1 VEKDEKHEETRNHGN
16 SLLVDV
22 SAASAVPVDSLI
34 ATISPSLVLP
44 RDGRKISVRS
54 RVSRGRRTSCQ
65 GVFYCPCFDPVV
77 FLGVER
83 TVKMEGERK
92 KKERIHMQTFFA
104 PYTVT
109 IADINYGKHLGNDRP
124 LVIFQDARIRFFKSL
139 GLSEG
144 DIGNGRSIVVV
155 ESGCR
160 YMRQVFLHEELQVAV
175 TIGELQGKRCRLNT
189 VSSVLGMI
197 RLC

>member
-1 VEKDEKHEETRNHGN
+1 
-16 SLLVDV
+16 
-22 SAASAVPVDSLI
+22 
-34 ATISPSLVLP
+34 
-44 RDGRKISVRS
+44 
-54 RVSRGRRTSCQ
+54 
-65 GVFYCPCFDPVV
+65 
-77 FLGVER
+77 
-83 TVKMEGERK
+83 MEGEGK
-92 KKERIHMQTFFA
+92 KRERMNMQTFFA

-160 YMRQVFLHEELQVAV
+160 YLRQVFLHEELLVAV
-175 TIGELQGKRCRLNT
+175 TIGELQGKRCRLEY
-189 VSSVLGMI
+189 SVQRRGEDQIVFSGFTLLLAYDPFAGKATTLPEQFLAACHPFL
-197 RLC
+197 REDKSQ

>member
-1 VEKDEKHEETRNHGN
+1 
-16 SLLVDV
+16 
-22 SAASAVPVDSLI
+22 
-34 ATISPSLVLP
+34 
-44 RDGRKISVRS
+44 
-54 RVSRGRRTSCQ
+54 
-65 GVFYCPCFDPVV
+65 
-77 FLGVER
+77 
-83 TVKMEGERK
+83 
-92 KKERIHMQTFFA
+92 MQTFFA

-175 TIGELQGKRCRLNT
+175 TIGELQGKRCRIEY
-189 VSSVLGMI
+189 SVKRLGDDQI
-197 RLC
+197 VLSGFTLLLAYDPLARKAATLPEQFVAACYPYLQEENSQQINGAA